1 MSGCAP
7 WEPRCSASM
16 IEVPVALGEGSAPR
30 LELAEWREQFGVIA
44 GITGAGPGPAPFDLG
59 LGGTTPVATV
69 LEHWRSLQRSL
80 PDFSAVIVARQV
92 HGSEILWHQTARGLV
107 IRESADG
114 HATAT
119 PGLLLAVTA
128 ADCIPIYL
136 CDPERRLIALLH
148 AGWRGVAA
156 GILARGLELLAAR
169 GASVD
174 KLLVH
179 CGVGI
184 CGFCYEVGSEVLAAC
199 GVAPPKGGRGPLDL
213 RGVLAAQAA
222 NIGVERVST
231 SPLCSRHDP
240 GFLSHRGSG
249 GADGRMVAYLGLLS

>member
-1 MSGCAP
+1 ML
-7 WEPRCSASM
+7 
-16 IEVPVALGEGSAPR
+16 EVPVGAESAPR
-30 LELAEWREQFGVIA
+30 LELAEWREQFGIVA
-44 GITGAGPGPAPFDLG
+44 GITGAGNGTAPFDLG
-59 LGGTTPVATV
+59 LAGRTTSVATV
-69 LEHWRSLQRSL
+69 LEHWRALQRSL
-80 PDFSAVIVARQV
+80 PYFSAVIVARQV
-92 HGSEILWHQTARGLV
+92 HGCEILWHQTAQGGGLV
-107 IRESADG
+107 IREGADG
-114 HATAT
+114 HATAS

-156 GILARGLELLAAR
+156 GILARGVELLAAR

-179 CGVGI
+179 CGIGI
-184 CGFCYEVGSEVLAAC
+184 CGFCYEVGSEVFAAC
-199 GVAPPKGGRGPLDL
+199 GVAPPAGGKGPLDL
-213 RGVLAAQAA
+213 RAVLAVQAA
-222 NIGVERVST
+222 NIGVQRVST

-249 GADGRMVAYLGLLS
+249 GADGRMVAYLGLLR